1 MIKTGLFFG
10 SFNPIHIGHAV
21 IAWYMAEF
29 TDLSEI
35 WFVVSPQNPLK
46 NKSELLPDFHR
57 LEMVK
62 LALADYPIMKITDI
76 EFRLP
81 KPSFTLD
88 TLGILKRE
96 NPGRQF
102 AIIMGTDNLESF
114 SNWKNFRVLQDFEE
128 FYIYPRLNTNNET
141 LKDFSNARIINAP
154 VIEISS
160 SFIRKSLQEGRDVR
174 FLLSNPVYDY
184 LINQNL
190 LPRK

>member
-1 MIKTGLFFG
+1 
-10 SFNPIHIGHAV
+10 
-21 IAWYMAEF
+21 MAEF

-46 NKSELLPDFHR
+46 KKSILLPDFHR

-62 LALADYPIMKITDI
+62 LALADYPIMKISDI

-81 KPSFTLD
+81 KPSYTLD
-88 TLGILKRE
+88 TLSVLKKE
-96 NPGRQF
+96 NPDRQF
-102 AIIMGTDNLESF
+102 IIIMGTDNLEHF
-114 SNWKNFRVLQDFEE
+114 HEWKNFRDLQKNEE
-128 FYIYPRLNTNNET
+128 FYIFPRLNTANDA
-141 LKDFSNARIINAP
+141 LKNFSHARIIDAP

>member
-1 MIKTGLFFG
+1 MFFG

-21 IAWYMAEF
+21 IACYMAEF